1 MHILSI
7 WSFSVWVFIVLSL
20 TQNSQIVFLV
30 WGPTGSIH
38 GVSWAIIQGNIIRL
52 RWNFD
57 HISFHRYLTSI
68 WGIFKNGRPYFLRP
82 PNVLKVFSFAWTL
95 NPIYPLKMVKIE
107 KSIFLKNL
115 SIKLSKSVKIRVLS
129 RYSFERKIKSLFALN
144 RFLSVNIGSL
154 SKTKTS
160 KVKLAPLFQI
170 PGFEG

>member
-1 MHILSI
+1 
-7 WSFSVWVFIVLSL
+7 
-20 TQNSQIVFLV
+20 
-30 WGPTGSIH
+30 
-38 GVSWAIIQGNIIRL
+38 
-52 RWNFD
+52 
-57 HISFHRYLTSI
+57 
-68 WGIFKNGRPYFLRP
+68 
-82 PNVLKVFSFAWTL
+82 
-95 NPIYPLKMVKIE
+95 MVKIE

-170 PGFEG
+170 PEFEGLAQEFLAQEWRNFWRKMAQEF